1 MNNSLALKVWK
12 VDYEFII
19 KNYLDKSLW
28 GKMWNIF
35 TYKDINF
42 TIQLRSINMMN
53 EYIQFEIKCNKY
65 RSTTSVEYY
74 YNHPEYNINVLKK
87 KINGAIFSLITW
99 WEENIIRDTPDY
111 NEILNTSQDEEMA
124 LVNIANDFLDN
135 NGVHNEDIRAAYVE
149 KFVRDNNT
157 IDTKLSDYI
166 SYSKYNH
173 LTELMLVFTKA
184 TNDSSRYNMVIDAQH
199 NEDKIKEI
207 LEYISEKQKQLEEE
221 DFEEYENN
229 LEDI

>member
-1 MNNSLALKVWK
+1 MNNNLALKVWK

-19 KNYLDKSLW
+19 KNYLDRSLW

-35 TYKDINF
+35 TYKDVNF
-42 TIQLRSINMMN
+42 TIQLRAINMMD

-65 RSTTSVEYY
+65 RSTSNVEYY

-87 KINGAIFSLITW
+87 KINGSIFSLITW
-99 WEENIIRDTPDY
+99 WEENIIRDTPEY
-111 NEILNTSQDEEMA
+111 KQIVITSQDEESA
-124 LVNIANDFLDN
+124 LTDIANDFLDK
-135 NGVHNEDIRAAYVE
+135 NGVHNEDIRDAYVE
-149 KFVRDNNT
+149 KFVSDNNT
-157 IDTKLSDYI
+157 IDTKLSNYMY
-166 SYSKYNH
+166 YSKYNY

-184 TNDSSRYNMVIDAQH
+184 TNDGSRYNMVIDAQH

-221 DFEEYENN
+221 DFEEYEDN

>member
-1 MNNSLALKVWK
+1 MNNNLALKVWK
-12 VDYEFII
+12 VDYDFII

-35 TYKDINF
+35 TYKDVNF
-42 TIQLRSINMMN
+42 TIQLRAINMMD

-65 RSTTSVEYY
+65 CSTSCVEYY

-87 KINGAIFSLITW
+87 KINGAIFTIMSW
-99 WEENIIRDTPDY
+99 WEENIIRNTPDY
-111 NEILNTSQDEEMA
+111 KHIVTTSHDEESV
-124 LVNIANDFLDN
+124 LIDIANAFLDKH
-135 NGVHNEDIRAAYVE
+135 GVRNEDIRDAYVE
-149 KFVRDNNT
+149 KFVSDNNN
-157 IDTKLSDYI
+157 IDTKLSDYV
-166 SYSKYNH
+166 SYSKYNY

-184 TNDSSRYNMVIDAQH
+184 INDDSRYNMVIDAQH

-221 DFEEYENN
+221 DFEEYEDN

>member
-1 MNNSLALKVWK
+1 MNNNLALKVWI
-12 VDYEFII
+12 VDYDFII

-35 TYKDINF
+35 TYKDVNF
-42 TIQLRSINMMN
+42 TIQLRAINMMD

-65 RSTTSVEYY
+65 RSTSNVEYY
-74 YNHPEYNINVLKK
+74 YNHPEYNTNVLKK
-87 KINGAIFSLITW
+87 KINGSIFSLITW
-99 WEENIIRDTPDY
+99 WEENIIRDTPEY
-111 NEILNTSQDEEMA
+111 KQIVITSQDEESA
-124 LVNIANDFLDN
+124 LTDIANDFLDK
-135 NGVHNEDIRAAYVE
+135 NGVHNEDIRDAYVE
-149 KFVRDNNT
+149 KFVSDNNT
-157 IDTKLSDYI
+157 IDTKLSNYMY
-166 SYSKYNH
+166 YSKYNY

-184 TNDSSRYNMVIDAQH
+184 TNDGSRYNMVIDAQH

-221 DFEEYENN
+221 DFEEYEDN

>member
-1 MNNSLALKVWK
+1 MNNNLALKVWK
-12 VDYEFII
+12 VDYDFII

-35 TYKDINF
+35 TYKDVNF
-42 TIQLRSINMMN
+42 TIQLRAINMMD

-65 RSTTSVEYY
+65 RPTSCVEYY

-87 KINGAIFSLITW
+87 KINGAIFTIMSW
-99 WEENIIRDTPDY
+99 WEENIIRNTPEY
-111 NEILNTSQDEEMA
+111 AQILTTSRDEE
-124 LVNIANDFLDN
+124 LVLIDIANAFLDKH
-135 NGVHNEDIRAAYVE
+135 GVRNEDIRDAYVE
-149 KFVRDNNT
+149 KFVSDNNN
-157 IDTKLSDYI
+157 INTKLSDYV
-166 SYSKYNH
+166 SYSKYNY

-184 TNDSSRYNMVIDAQH
+184 TNDDSRYNMVIDAQH
-199 NEDKIKEI
+199 NESNIKDI

-221 DFEEYENN
+221 DFEEYEDN

>member
-35 TYKDINF
+35 TYKDVNF
-42 TIQLRSINMMN
+42 TIQLRAINMMD

-65 RSTTSVEYY
+65 RSTSSVEYY

-111 NEILNTSQDEEMA
+111 KEIISTSQDEEIA
-124 LVNIANDFLDN
+124 LINIANDFLDK

-149 KFVRDNNT
+149 KFVSDNNT
-157 IDTKLSDYI
+157 IDTKLSNYMY
-166 SYSKYNH
+166 YSKYNH

-184 TNDSSRYNMVIDAQH
+184 TNDGSRYNMVIDAQH

>member
-1 MNNSLALKVWK
+1 MNNNLALKVWK
-12 VDYEFII
+12 VDYDFII

-35 TYKDINF
+35 TYKDVNF
-42 TIQLRSINMMN
+42 TIQLRAINMMD

-65 RSTTSVEYY
+65 CSTSCVEYY

-87 KINGAIFSLITW
+87 KINGAIFTIMSW
-99 WEENIIRDTPDY
+99 WEENIIRNTPDY
-111 NEILNTSQDEEMA
+111 KHIVTTSHDEESV
-124 LVNIANDFLDN
+124 LIDIANAFLDKH
-135 NGVHNEDIRAAYVE
+135 GVRNEDIRDAYVE
-149 KFVRDNNT
+149 KFVSDNNN
-157 IDTKLSDYI
+157 IDTKLSDYV
-166 SYSKYNH
+166 SYSKYNY

-184 TNDSSRYNMVIDAQH
+184 INDDSRYNMVIDAQH

-207 LEYISEKQKQLEEE
+207 LEYISDKQKQLEEE
-221 DFEEYENN
+221 DFEEYEDN

>member
-1 MNNSLALKVWK
+1 MNNNLALKVWK
-12 VDYEFII
+12 VDYDFII

-35 TYKDINF
+35 TYKDVNF
-42 TIQLRSINMMN
+42 TIQLRAINMMD

-65 RSTTSVEYY
+65 RSTSNVEYY

-87 KINGAIFSLITW
+87 KINGSIFSLITW
-99 WEENIIRDTPDY
+99 WEENIIRDTPEY
-111 NEILNTSQDEEMA
+111 KQIVITSQDEESA
-124 LVNIANDFLDN
+124 LTDIANDFLDK
-135 NGVHNEDIRAAYVE
+135 NGVHNEDIRDAYVE
-149 KFVRDNNT
+149 KFVSDNNT
-157 IDTKLSDYI
+157 IDTKLSNYMY
-166 SYSKYNH
+166 YSKYNY

-184 TNDSSRYNMVIDAQH
+184 TNDGSRYNMVIDAQH

-221 DFEEYENN
+221 DFEEYEDN

>member
-12 VDYEFII
+12 VDYDFII

-35 TYKDINF
+35 TYKDVNF
-42 TIQLRSINMMN
+42 TIQLRAINMMD

-65 RSTTSVEYY
+65 RSTSNVEYY

-87 KINGAIFSLITW
+87 KINGSIFSLITW
-99 WEENIIRDTPDY
+99 WEENIIRDTPEY
-111 NEILNTSQDEEMA
+111 KQIVITSQDEESA
-124 LVNIANDFLDN
+124 LTDIANDFLDK
-135 NGVHNEDIRAAYVE
+135 NGVHNEDIRDAYVE
-149 KFVRDNNT
+149 KFVSDNNT
-157 IDTKLSDYI
+157 IDTKLSNYMY
-166 SYSKYNH
+166 YSKYNY

-184 TNDSSRYNMVIDAQH
+184 TNDGSRYNMVIDAQH

-221 DFEEYENN
+221 DFEEYEDN

>member
-1 MNNSLALKVWK
+1 MNNNLALKVWK
-12 VDYEFII
+12 VDYDFII

-28 GKMWNIF
+28 GKIWNIF
-35 TYKDINF
+35 TYKDVNF
-42 TIQLRSINMMN
+42 TIQLRAINMMD

-65 RSTTSVEYY
+65 RSTSNVEYY

-87 KINGAIFSLITW
+87 KINGSIFSLITW
-99 WEENIIRDTPDY
+99 WEENIIRDTPEY
-111 NEILNTSQDEEMA
+111 KQIVITSQDEELA
-124 LVNIANDFLDN
+124 LTDIANDFLDK
-135 NGVHNEDIRAAYVE
+135 NGVHNEDIRDAYVE
-149 KFVRDNNT
+149 KFVSDNNT
-157 IDTKLSDYI
+157 IDTKLSNYMY
-166 SYSKYNH
+166 YSKYNY

-184 TNDSSRYNMVIDAQH
+184 TNDGSRYNMVIDAQH

-221 DFEEYENN
+221 DFEEYEDN

>member
-1 MNNSLALKVWK
+1 MNNNLALKVWK
-12 VDYEFII
+12 VDYDFII

-28 GKMWNIF
+28 GKLWNIF
-35 TYKDINF
+35 TYKDVNF
-42 TIQLRSINMMN
+42 TIQLRAINMMD

-65 RSTTSVEYY
+65 RSTSNVEYY

-87 KINGAIFSLITW
+87 KINGSIFSLITW
-99 WEENIIRDTPDY
+99 WEENIIRDTPEY
-111 NEILNTSQDEEMA
+111 KQIVITSQDEESA
-124 LVNIANDFLDN
+124 LTDIANDFLDK
-135 NGVHNEDIRAAYVE
+135 NGVHNEDIRDAYVE
-149 KFVRDNNT
+149 KFVSDNNT
-157 IDTKLSDYI
+157 IDTKLSNYMY
-166 SYSKYNH
+166 YSKYNY

-184 TNDSSRYNMVIDAQH
+184 TNDGSRYNMVIDAQH

-221 DFEEYENN
+221 DFEEYEDN

>member
-35 TYKDINF
+35 TYKDVNF
-42 TIQLRSINMMN
+42 TIQLRAINMMD

-65 RSTTSVEYY
+65 RSTTCVEYY

-111 NEILNTSQDEEMA
+111 KEIISTSQDEEIA
-124 LVNIANDFLDN
+124 LINIANDFLDN
-135 NGVHNEDIRAAYVE
+135 NGVHNEDIRDAYIE
-149 KFVRDNNT
+149 KFVSDNNT

-166 SYSKYNH
+166 SYSKYNY

-184 TNDSSRYNMVIDAQH
+184 TNDGSRYNMVIDAQH

>member
-1 MNNSLALKVWK
+1 MNNNLALKVWK
-12 VDYEFII
+12 VDYDFII

-35 TYKDINF
+35 TYKDVNF
-42 TIQLRSINMMN
+42 TIQLRAINMMD

-65 RSTTSVEYY
+65 RSTSCVEYY

-87 KINGAIFSLITW
+87 KINGAIFNIMSW
-99 WEENIIRDTPDY
+99 WEENIIRNTPEY
-111 NEILNTSQDEEMA
+111 AQIVTTSQDEE
-124 LVNIANDFLDN
+124 LVLIDIANEFLDKH
-135 NGVHNEDIRAAYVE
+135 GVYNEDIRDVYVE
-149 KFVRDNNT
+149 KFVSDNNN
-157 IDTKLSDYI
+157 INTKLSDYV
-166 SYSKYNH
+166 SYSKYNY

-184 TNDSSRYNMVIDAQH
+184 TNDGSRYNMVIDAQH
-199 NEDKIKEI
+199 NESNIKEI

-221 DFEEYENN
+221 DFEEYEDN